1 VSGKVTAI
9 VPAAGLGKRF
19 GEKANKP
26 FVMLS
31 GRPLLIWA
39 LEVLEGMPEIGEI
52 IPVLKDGD
60 MESGVE
66 ILDAAGITKAR
77 RIAPG
82 GKERQDSVFHGLKL
96 VDDRDCIVLVHDG
109 VRPLIE
115 PAVIANAIRQ
125 LKDCDGVVVG
135 VPVKDTIKEVSGGEV
150 RRTLN
155 RDALWAVQT
164 PQIFRYRTLYAAYE
178 KAAKEAFC
186 STDDSALV
194 ERYGGRIRMAAGSYR
209 NIKITT
215 PEDLQLAEMFLAR
228 KEKAP

>member
-1 VSGKVTAI
+1 MKGKVTAI

-26 FVMLS
+26 FVRLS
-31 GRPLLIWA
+31 GKPLLVWA
-39 LEVLEGMPEIGEI
+39 LEVLEAMPEVGEI

-60 MESGVE
+60 MEAGVE

-82 GKERQDSVFHGLKL
+82 GRERQDSVFHGLKL
-96 VDDRDCIVLVHDG
+96 VDDRSGIVLVHDG

-115 PAVIANAIRQ
+115 ASVISGAIRQ

-135 VPVKDTIKEVSGGEV
+135 VPVKDTIKEVAGGEILK
-150 RRTLN
+150 TLS

-164 PQIFRYRTLYAAYE
+164 PQVFRCDLLFRAYE
-178 KAAKEAFC
+178 KAMKDGFY

-215 PEDLQLAEMFLAR
+215 PEDLQVADMFLSL
-228 KEKAP
+228 KGKAS